1 MRLLLDECVPRRLK
15 LHFPNHTVRTVPEMG
30 WSGIKNGQLLA
41 LAISQGFEVFL
52 TVDQNLRTQQNLSRS
67 GIAILVLVATSNRL
81 ADLIP
86 LLPSALQELCSIRPG
101 DIVEVTA

>member
-1 MRLLLDECVPRRLK
+1 
-15 LHFPNHTVRTVPEMG
+15 MG

-86 LLPSALQELCSIRPG
+86 LLPSALQELGSIIPG
-101 DIVEVTA
+101 DIVELTA